1 MHPNNNNNNMHDDDD
16 NDDDIDAIIHKFC
29 AQQRILLEAEYLH
42 PLEDSHTATTVLSH
56 LMVQEV
62 SIGLYG
68 RTVVQ
73 FMRDVM
79 LTTPNVHH
87 QTTTTSSLL
96 PSHSMTTG
104 DDVDIRYTSSSTS
117 TITTAS
123 SSSSPPGEVPN
134 QKRRRIMSGVICEV
148 TETSI
153 SVALSS
159 SFSSPATNKKS
170 SQSST
175 EENDDVDYVNDP
187 LLRFTI
193 LPKSQRIIYERLLC
207 ALQQLPASSGRT
219 IVRAM
224 FQPTPAF
231 DGTPSSISPPPPPID
246 DSASVPPPPQQ
257 PSSLPT
263 TEPNAK
269 GPSPSPPSSIHNN
282 NIIHE
287 TTHSYR
293 NQHLDDSQT
302 DAIRFALQNESPI
315 TLIHGPVTFM

>member
-1 MHPNNNNNNMHDDDD
+1 MHDDDD

-87 QTTTTSSLL
+87 QTTTTTSLL
-96 PSHSMTTG
+96 LLPAHSMTTG

-175 EENDDVDYVNDP
+175 EENVDDDDDYVNDP
-187 LLRFTI
+187 SLRFTI

-207 ALQQLPASSGRT
+207 ALQQLPASSGRA

-231 DGTPSSISPPPPPID
+231 DGTPSSISPPPQPPID
-246 DSASVPPPPQQ
+246 DSIPVPPPQRQ

-269 GPSPSPPSSIHNN
+269 GPSSPPSPSIHCN
-282 NIIHE
+282 NIHE
-287 TTHSYR
+287 STHSYR
-293 NQHLDDSQT
+293 NQQLDDSQT